1 MATPLADALA
11 DLRVELKDA
20 ASAIW
25 SDAELTRAIEKALEE
40 FSKAIPYQN
49 KTTVVTVAGS
59 RDISIS
65 ALTGRIN
72 VRAVEWPVGSWPQ
85 NFVGFAIW
93 GNTLTMLTDAAPAAI
108 ENTYVYWEG
117 PHTLG
122 ASSTTLDVAQI
133 ELVLIGAAGYACL
146 QEQVDATDSLNTGGQ
161 RAATDWEKLAAHYL
175 GRFQA
180 LLRKRQKL
188 RTRRLYTETDPVPS
202 QSSDPGP

>member
-25 SDAELTRAIEKALEE
+25 SDAGVPRAIEKALEE
-40 FSKAIPYQN
+40 FAKAIPYQN

-72 VRAVEWPVGSWPQ
+72 VRAVEWPVGSWPP
-85 NFVGFAIW
+85 NFVGSPIW
-93 GNTLTMLTDAAPAAI
+93 ANPLPMPTDAPPAAI

-117 PHTLG
+117 PHPLG
-122 ASSTTLDVAQI
+122 ASSTTLDVG
-133 ELVLIGAAGYACL
+133 VL
-146 QEQVDATDSLNTGGQ
+146 DGG
-161 RAATDWEKLAAHYL
+161 R
-175 GRFQA
+175 
-180 LLRKRQKL
+180 
-188 RTRRLYTETDPVPS
+188 S
-202 QSSDPGP
+202 